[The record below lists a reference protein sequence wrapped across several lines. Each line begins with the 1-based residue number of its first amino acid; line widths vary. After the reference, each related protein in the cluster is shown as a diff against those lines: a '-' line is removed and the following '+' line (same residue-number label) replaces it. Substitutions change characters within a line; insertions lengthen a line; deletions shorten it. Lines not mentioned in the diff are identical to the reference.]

1 MHLKIR
7 AGWHQLD
14 RVVKLYLAYKF
25 LNALYFTYPIFY
37 EFSLQTITPVQ
48 VGMFFSVIGIS
59 GLIAEIPTGIIA
71 DKHGRKLSGMLG
83 IAVLSIAP
91 LIVFFGHTFA
101 AYLVAAVFYGLGRAF
116 LSGALESLVYDH
128 KNTSKAVY
136 RTANRLEITFGQAG
150 ILVSAAAG
158 GFLFSLNQSLPFVI
172 ETAAGLV
179 CCLLIAFMDEQNK
192 ADHVIPTAS
201 HRQHFVESVRHLF
214 ATSYLRIVVLMGIVF
229 SVMLGMCI
237 QFVNEAAM
245 IEHGFGPESRGFLIF
260 AAGIATLVI
269 LHFVIHKLAK
279 GDIGRI
285 LYLAFGAAAAYI
297 CMSVGSIPLFLAG
310 YLIWCCLNATSS
322 FIRVMIHD
330 QIPGSHRSTI
340 MSNFKALA
348 ILVGLGASTATGLLV
363 QRAGTPRA
371 AYAVFGAITCFVLLP
386 CACWLVAHLRR
397 GVRQAARNLLL
408 L

>member
-1 MHLKIR
+1 MHLKIS
-7 AGWHQLD
+7 AGWHRLD
-14 RVVKLYLAYKF
+14 RVVKLYLGYKF

-71 DKHGRKLSGMLG
+71 DKHGRKSSGMLG
-83 IAVLSIAP
+83 VAVLSIAP
-91 LIVFFGHTFA
+91 LIVFFGHTFS
-101 AYLVAAVFYGLGRAF
+101 AYLVAAVFYGLGRAL

-136 RTANRLEITFGQAG
+136 RTVNRLEITFGQAG
-150 ILVSAAAG
+150 ILVSAAVG
-158 GFLFSLNQSLPFVI
+158 GLLYSLNQSLPFVI
-172 ETAAGLV
+172 EAIAGLV

-192 ADHVIPTAS
+192 ADHIVPTAS
-201 HRQHFVESVRHLF
+201 HRQHFAESMRHLF
-214 ATSYLRIVVLMGIVF
+214 ATAYLRTIVLMGIIF

-245 IEHGFGPESRGFLIF
+245 IEHGFAPESRGFLIF
-260 AAGIATLVI
+260 GAGVATLAI
-269 LHFVIHKLAK
+269 LHFVIHKLIK
-279 GDIGRI
+279 GDIERI
-285 LYLAFGAAAAYI
+285 LYLALGAVAAYI
-297 CMSVGSIPLFLAG
+297 CMSIGSLPLFLAG
-310 YLIWCCLNATSS
+310 YLVWCCLNATSS

-348 ILVGLGASTATGLLV
+348 ILVGMGASTATGLLV
-363 QRAGTPRA
+363 ERAGTPRA
-371 AYAVFGAITCFVLLP
+371 AYAVFTAVTCLVLLP
-386 CACWLVAHLRR
+386 CAYWLITYLRKE
-397 GVRQAARNLLL
+397 AAYVPPSPS
-408 L
+408 

>member
-1 MHLKIR
+1 MHVKIG
-7 AGWHQLD
+7 AGWRQLD
-14 RVVKLYLAYKF
+14 RVVKLYLGYKF

-83 IAVLSIAP
+83 VTVLSIAP
-91 LIVFFGHTFA
+91 LMVFFGHTFA
-101 AYLVAAVFYGLGRAF
+101 AYLIAALFYGLGRAL

-136 RTANRLEITFGQAG
+136 RTVNKLEITFGQAG
-150 ILVSAAAG
+150 ILVSAAVG
-158 GFLFSLNQSLPFVI
+158 GLLFSLNQGLPFVVEAI
-172 ETAAGLV
+172 AGLA

-192 ADHVIPTAS
+192 PDHVVPTAS
-201 HRQHFVESVRHLF
+201 HRQHFMQSMRHLF
-214 ATSYLRIVVLMGIVF
+214 ATSYLRVTVLMGIVF

-245 IEHGFGPESRGFLIF
+245 IEHSFAPESRGFLIF
-260 AAGIATLVI
+260 GAGVATLVV
-269 LHFVIHKLAK
+269 LHVVIHKLAK
-279 GDIGRI
+279 GDVERI
-285 LYLAFGAAAAYI
+285 LYLTLGAMVAYI
-297 CMSVGSIPLFLAG
+297 CMSIGSLPLFLFG
-310 YLIWCCLNATSS
+310 YLVWCCLNATSS

-363 QRAGTPRA
+363 QQAGTPRA
-371 AYAVFGAITCFVLLP
+371 AYAVFGAIACFVLLP
-386 CACWLVAHLRR
+386 CAYWLITYLKRE
-397 GVRQAARNLLL
+397 AAYVPPVGH
-408 L
+408 